1 MYSWFGERMSVD
13 IRIVGEIE
21 NEIMSKV
28 RKLVYLTLSYR
39 RE

>member
-28 RKLVYLTLSYR
+28 RKLVGES
-39 RE
+39 EVVVQ